1 LKKTVLT
8 VSTAAIVTFGSTF
21 AINSPSVYA
30 QPSLDEVNEQQ
41 EEVKDKLSDAES
53 KIADILFEIKDINNE
68 IDRLEAALEQ
78 NNSEAAKNKSEVS
91 ELKEE
96 IDDLN
101 EKIETR
107 NDILKDR
114 LSSYQE
120 GGGNIDYLEVFLGS
134 KDFSEFVSRL
144 SAVTSIANADAE
156 LIEDNMKDKESI
168 EEKKEEKDEVSK
180 ELERQEETIASQKEQ
195 QKESKEKLE
204 EKEEQVKEDIAQL
217 ENKSS
222 ELAALEEEAL
232 MEIEEQEATQVAA
245 DTTDDTEDEDEDDSN
260 DANDDSSSNDNSGST
275 ASSSNG
281 DSGNDS
287 GNSSSKKTKDKTPKN
302 DVKTGGAATTAGN
315 QFIGNSTYS
324 WGSKDPQNGLFDCSG
339 FVQWAYEQ
347 EGVNLPR
354 STGGQVN
361 AGKKVSYN
369 QAQPGDLVFF
379 LGGSHVGIYL
389 GGGQFIGSQSSTG
402 VAVAN
407 MNSGYWSDNFDG
419 TVVRVK

>member
-1 LKKTVLT
+1 NYKINKKKKTNRYKKFLNNKGEYNLKKTVLT

-144 SAVTSIANADAE
+144 SAVTSIANA
-156 LIEDNMKDKESI
+156 
-168 EEKKEEKDEVSK
+168 
-180 ELERQEETIASQKEQ
+180 
-195 QKESKEKLE
+195 
-204 EKEEQVKEDIAQL
+204 
-217 ENKSS
+217 
-222 ELAALEEEAL
+222 
-232 MEIEEQEATQVAA
+232 
-245 DTTDDTEDEDEDDSN
+245 
-260 DANDDSSSNDNSGST
+260 
-275 ASSSNG
+275 
-281 DSGNDS
+281 
-287 GNSSSKKTKDKTPKN
+287 
-302 DVKTGGAATTAGN
+302 
-315 QFIGNSTYS
+315 
-324 WGSKDPQNGLFDCSG
+324 
-339 FVQWAYEQ
+339 
-347 EGVNLPR
+347 
-354 STGGQVN
+354 
-361 AGKKVSYN
+361 
-369 QAQPGDLVFF
+369 
-379 LGGSHVGIYL
+379 
-389 GGGQFIGSQSSTG
+389 
-402 VAVAN
+402 
-407 MNSGYWSDNFDG
+407 
-419 TVVRVK
+419 

>member
-1 LKKTVLT
+1 MKKTVLT

-41 EEVKDKLSDAES
+41 SDIKDKLSDAES
-53 KIADILFEIKDINNE
+53 KVADILFEIKDINDE
-68 IDRLEAALEQ
+68 IDRLEEALEQ
-78 NNSEAAKNKSEVS
+78 NNSEASKNKSEVS

-156 LIEDNMKDKESI
+156 LIEDNMKDKESV

-232 MEIEEQEATQVAA
+232 MEIEEQEETQVAA
-245 DTTDDTEDEDEDDSN
+245 DTTDDTEDNDDSS
-260 DANDDSSSNDNSGST
+260 DANNDSSSNDNSGST

-281 DSGNDS
+281 DS

-302 DVKTGGAATTAGN
+302 DVKTGGAATTAGQ
-315 QFIGNSTYS
+315 QFIGKSTYS

-347 EGVNLPR
+347 EGISLPR
-354 STGGQVN
+354 ATGGQVN
-361 AGKKVSYN
+361 AGKKVPYS

-407 MNSGYWSDNFDG
+407 MDSGYWSQNFDG